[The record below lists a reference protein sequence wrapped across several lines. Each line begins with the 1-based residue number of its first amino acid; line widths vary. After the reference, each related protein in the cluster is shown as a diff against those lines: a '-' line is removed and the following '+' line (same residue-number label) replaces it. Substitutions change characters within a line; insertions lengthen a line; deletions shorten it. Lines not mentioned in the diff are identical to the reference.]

1 MLPFLKIPIILA
13 GEGKV
18 DENGAGEEDR
28 LVLARIQPTHISA
41 YHPGFYWGSFIY
53 LNNGEVLCSKM
64 DCEEL
69 EGKIQ
74 EYWKQV
80 ASFNKVKSTILS

>member
-13 GEGKV
+13 GEGKL
-18 DENGAGEEDR
+18 DDKGAEEEDR
-28 LVLARIQPTHISA
+28 IVQARIQPSHISA

-64 DCEEL
+64 ECEEL
-69 EGKIQ
+69 ERKIQ
-74 EYWKQV
+74 EYWGQV
-80 ASFNKVKSTILS
+80 TAFNKVKSTILS